1 MELGLAAAYPSSM
14 VTRARKRARSCE
26 PASRDE
32 QQAFIR
38 SLEAHGQAVEGKGPL
53 PPGATHRLTV
63 RKHGAKRVK
72 RKRFSAV

>member
-1 MELGLAAAYPSSM
+1 MTTIR
-14 VTRARKRARSCE
+14 TRRSAKTCE
-26 PASRDE
+26 PSADDE
-32 QQAFIR
+32 EAAFVR
-38 SLEAHGQAVEGKGPL
+38 SLETHGQAVEGKGPL